1 MKNTVRKTPAE
12 RKAELLDIG
21 AKLASKHGHK
31 NVTRRMVAKVAGVTE
46 PLVSNYLG
54 GTEKA
59 QAAYA
64 RRARAL
70 KLPMP
75 DKAKA
80 EEIGAKLRAK
90 PRAADAKAKPAKKAA
105 TSSGARSAATPAKRA
120 AKPST
125 GKATPA
131 KKSAKTAA
139 KTRTAGGAATPTAT
153 GAARKRSIKEVAAIK
168 DKAAGKRTAARAPK
182 APPSNPD
189 AENNS
194 TLLPP
199 LPLPATES

>member
-21 AKLASKHGHK
+21 AKLASKHGYK

-54 GTEKA
+54 GTDKA

-80 EEIGAKLRAK
+80 EEIGAKLRSKK
-90 PRAADAKAKPAKKAA
+90 PRAAAKAPAKKAA
-105 TSSGARSAATPAKRA
+105 ATSSRAGGAKTPAKRA
-120 AKPST
+120 AKVST
-125 GKATPA
+125 GKAGAA
-131 KKSAKTAA
+131 KKSATSSTRAKPKSAASATAN
-139 KTRTAGGAATPTAT
+139 PS
-153 GAARKRSIKEVAAIK
+153 RKRSIKEVAAIK

-182 APPSNPD
+182 APPSNPV
-189 AENNS
+189 EGNS
-194 TLLPP
+194 TLVPIPP
-199 LPLPATES
+199 LPAIES